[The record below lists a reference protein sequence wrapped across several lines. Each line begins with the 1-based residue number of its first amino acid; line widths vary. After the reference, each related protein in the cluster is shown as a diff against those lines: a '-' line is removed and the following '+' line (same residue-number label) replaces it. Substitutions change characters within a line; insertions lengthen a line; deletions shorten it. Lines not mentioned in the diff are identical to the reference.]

1 MTEVPEHL
9 LARSRERRE
18 ALGLA
23 GGSSSSSGTEATS
36 PSAEP
41 VAATPATVEA
51 PAPPAAP
58 TAPAAPAPEPAVGEP
73 VTSYIAPDATRSRI
87 PIWVMPVL
95 AALPFWGILYVGAFG
110 ERAKKP
116 VGDPGQVAYA
126 ASGCGSCHGT
136 RGEGGAGPALAGGQS
151 KLTFPNPADHANW
164 IKTGSAS
171 LAGKPYGDPNR
182 PGGQRGPATGGMPAF
197 ASLSDAELNALVAYE
212 RDKL

>member
-1 MTEVPEHL
+1 AP
-9 LARSRERRE
+9 
-18 ALGLA
+18 
-23 GGSSSSSGTEATS
+23 
-36 PSAEP
+36 
-41 VAATPATVEA
+41 
-51 PAPPAAP
+51 PAPPAE
-58 TAPAAPAPEPAVGEP
+58 PAPEPAAEEP

-110 ERAKKP
+110 ERAKKQ

-151 KLTFPNPADHANW
+151 KLTFPNEADHANW
-164 IKTGSAS
+164 IKTGSAPF
-171 LAGKPYGDPNR
+171 AGKPYGDPNR
-182 PGGQRGPATGGMPAF
+182 PGGQRGPASGGMPAF
-197 ASLSDAELNALVAYE
+197 GSLSDAELKALVAYE